1 MLFDDGLKMAIIHCI
16 LDTCGETD
24 WCNLKETYLQA
35 LKRDEFKDKI

>member
-1 MLFDDGLKMAIIHCI
+1 MFIDDGLKMAIIHCI
-16 LDTCGETD
+16 LDTFGVTD